1 MKTNQARITYLSWP
15 LGLIIRIL
23 FSIIVVM
30 LICQSCT
37 EDSVN
42 NKNLLEVNIK
52 KAPSAHIWE
61 ASKNIELIPLETDL
75 NSIIVRIGSQL
86 LLKRDTFIVLDVV
99 KSSILFFSQSGKY
112 LDKIANDGTGP
123 VNIGRITDMEIN
135 PFTGNLD
142 ILSPDGR
149 FFTYNFQSQTVSRS
163 FILPEVKSVHYFVN
177 LTEDIVAFY
186 SSIYDDYKLYIYSRE
201 RKEITERLMPNPD
214 KEGKVRMGLTV
225 SPFYRTND
233 QVRLVYSFDYT
244 IYTVTPA
251 GLTPFLKL
259 DFGRYNLNADE
270 VPPTSGD
277 DVFSFKRYQDENS
290 TVFPIIS
297 YFEDDDKVLCS
308 VAYGNNNFRTI
319 WYEKSDQ
326 SYRFLQVPFE
336 GKFLP
341 HLAFDGKNHYGVVV
355 NHLAKDKVF
364 TKNILDQSNKG
375 IFDRIDEDDNPLI
388 IKYQLVEQ
396 LKD

>member
-1 MKTNQARITYLSWP
+1 MKANEARITYHSGAF
-15 LGLIIRIL
+15 GLIIRIL
-23 FSIIVVM
+23 FSIAVVM

-52 KAPSAHIWE
+52 KAPSAYIWE
-61 ASKNIELIPLETDL
+61 ASKSIELIPLETNL
-75 NSIIVRIGSQL
+75 NSFIARIGHQL
-86 LLKRDTFIVLDVV
+86 LLKRDTFIVRDAMN
-99 KSSILFFSQSGKY
+99 SSILFFSQSGKY

-123 VNIGRITDMEIN
+123 VDIGRITDMEIN

-149 FFTYNFQSQTVSRS
+149 FFTYNFQSQTVRRS
-163 FILPEVKSVHYFVN
+163 FILPEVRSVHYFVN

-186 SSIYDDYKLYIYSRE
+186 SEFYDYKLYIYSRE
-201 RKEITERLMPNPD
+201 RKEITERLIPNPD

-244 IYTVTPA
+244 IYNVTPT

-259 DFGRYNLNADE
+259 DFGRYNLNANE
-270 VPPTSGD
+270 VPPSSGD

-290 TVFPIIS
+290 TVYPIIS

-308 VAYGNNNFRTI
+308 VSYGNNNFRTI

-326 SYRFLQVPFE
+326 SYRFLKVPFE

-341 HLAFDGKNHYGVVV
+341 LLAFDGKNHYGVVV
-355 NHLAKDKVF
+355 NYLAKDKVF
-364 TKNILDQSNKG
+364 SKNILDQSNKG
-375 IFDRIDEDDNPLI
+375 IFDRVDEDDNPLI
-388 IKYQLVEQ
+388 IKYQLVEK